1 MNLIELSNDFCQN
14 HLVCLRRVAIS
25 ADITLSQL
33 LCLNAVPFSGIS
45 QSKLAKKLSLD
56 LSTLSRN
63 LNRLIN
69 MQLIDKNIS
78 KIDNR
83 SYNINLTKKGVNF
96 YNNIQQLI
104 NTEIHTI
111 YESLEIDEINQ
122 LSELLNTINWKFD
135 LLYR

>member
-14 HLVCLRRVAIS
+14 YLVCLRRVAIS

>member
-14 HLVCLRRVAIS
+14 YLVCLRRVAIS
-25 ADITLSQL
+25 TDITLSQL

-83 SYNINLTKKGVNF
+83 SYNINLTKKGVSF

>member
-14 HLVCLRRVAIS
+14 YLVCLRRVAIS
-25 ADITLSQL
+25 TDITLSQL

-63 LNRLIN
+63 LNRLIH
-69 MQLIDKNIS
+69 MGLIDKKVS

-83 SYNINLTKKGVNF
+83 SYNINLTKKGVII